1 MCVCLEAVHVR
12 ERVPRKNE
20 ERDAC
25 MSKIR
30 GCVWVRDWKKLCLA
44 QRGVRMHCVCVC
56 VCVCVNSVEWQ
67 RWAFFS
73 GTGSSVPGHE
83 ALVSFLQA
91 LFAHRCERYR
101 LLELVGFLP
110 AICLILPFMCA
121 LAKSEGAAWHT
132 ASSTQIPGF
141 DPLSFLYPSCLLQ
154 YSCPLWHS
162 SHTT

>member
-1 MCVCLEAVHVR
+1 MHSVR
-12 ERVPRKNE
+12 
-20 ERDAC
+20 
-25 MSKIR
+25 
-30 GCVWVRDWKKLCLA
+30 
-44 QRGVRMHCVCVC
+44 VCVYELC
-56 VCVCVNSVEWQ
+56 GMTEVGV
-67 RWAFFS
+67 FS

-110 AICLILPFMCA
+110 AICLILPFMWA

-141 DPLSFLYPSCLLQ
+141 DPLSSLYPSCLLQ
-154 YSCPLWHS
+154 YSCPL
-162 SHTT
+162 